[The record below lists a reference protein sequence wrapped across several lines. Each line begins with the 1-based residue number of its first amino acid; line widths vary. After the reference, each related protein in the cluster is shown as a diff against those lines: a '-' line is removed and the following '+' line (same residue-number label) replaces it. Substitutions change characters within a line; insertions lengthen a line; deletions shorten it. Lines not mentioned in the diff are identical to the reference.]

1 MLGHNL
7 SRARPTLPGTSSP
20 ADGPV
25 PLARI
30 RQETPS
36 ATESAPQA
44 GAWVLEFEP
53 VAPSRLDPLTGWTV
67 TTDPFSQI
75 RMRFPDMQS
84 AIAFA
89 ERKGWTYVVAE
100 GGARRMTPKRPP
112 SAAHVPWDRIWRRPA
127 AEASEGG

>member
-20 ADGPV
+20 ADGPM

-36 ATESAPQA
+36 AAQSAPQA

-53 VAPSRLDPLTGWTV
+53 AAPSTIDPLTGWTV
-67 TTDPFSQI
+67 TTDPFAQI
-75 RMRFPDMQS
+75 RLRFPDMQG

-89 ERKGWTYVVAE
+89 ERKGWSYVVSE
-100 GGARRMTPKRPP
+100 PGARRMTPKRPP
-112 SAAHVPWDRIWRRPA
+112 GAAYVPWDRIWRRA
-127 AEASEGG
+127 AAA

>member
-20 ADGPV
+20 ADGPM

-36 ATESAPQA
+36 AAQSAPQA

-53 VAPSRLDPLTGWTV
+53 AAPTMIDPLTGWAV

-75 RMRFPDMQS
+75 RLRFPDMQS

-89 ERKGWTYVVAE
+89 ERKGWTYVVIEPA
-100 GGARRMTPKRPP
+100 ARRMTPRRSP
-112 SAAHVPWDRIWRRPA
+112 AAAGAPWERIWRRA
-127 AEASEGG
+127 AAA